1 MLGEGS
7 EWVNERF
14 REGRTGDWK
23 RKEERETGREKM
35 FRYAGWAVW
44 VCWVRD
50 GRIEGWEIGEE
61 REERRKRGKKVYERE
76 RERERGNVLVCRVSS
91 LGMLGEGGDRK
102 KEKTWDKDR
111 EGERIIWSC
120 WVNS

>member
-7 EWVNERF
+7 EWVNKRF

-35 FRYAGWAVW
+35 FRYAGRAVW

-50 GRIEGWEIGEE
+50 GRIEGWEIRGRERKKEKE
-61 REERRKRGKKVYERE
+61 REEGLWERE
-76 RERERGNVLVCRVSS
+76 RERRNVLVCRVSS
-91 LGMLGEGGDRK
+91 LGMLGEGGDR
-102 KEKTWDKDR
+102 
-111 EGERIIWSC
+111 
-120 WVNS
+120 